1 MKGCQN
7 ARCNTKY
14 IKKFVFEYQEVF
26 FTHREPIVILKGS
39 QPVFLL
45 LSAWLNFNIPSE
57 IELLH
62 NDNSKSVKQILMFS
76 SSQGTTKLVFHTVI

>member
-39 QPVFLL
+39 QKARIY
-45 LSAWLNFNIPSE
+45 SAVEKVKTERNFP
-57 IELLH
+57 
-62 NDNSKSVKQILMFS
+62 
-76 SSQGTTKLVFHTVI
+76 

>member
-39 QPVFLL
+39 QKARIY
-45 LSAWLNFNIPSE
+45 SAVGKVKTERNFPDDDNVLYIFNPS
-57 IELLH
+57 
-62 NDNSKSVKQILMFS
+62 
-76 SSQGTTKLVFHTVI
+76 TP